1 VSNDP
6 PEIAFVVQRY
16 GSDVTGGSEA
26 LARAVAERLAPS
38 HRITVFTTCAR
49 DYVTWRNEL
58 PEGREESGG
67 VSIRRFPTEE
77 ERDLEAFNAFSE
89 SLYGRPHTSA
99 EESQWLRKQGPY
111 VPRLVEALG
120 EERDRFSA
128 VVFFTYL
135 YYPTCE
141 GLKAAPER
149 SILVPTAHDEPP
161 LGLEL
166 YHQTFALPR
175 AFGFLTPAEERL
187 VRERF
192 DLAAKPALV
201 AGMGV
206 DVPSAPDVPGFRA
219 RHGLSG
225 PYVLYAGRIDA
236 GKGCAEMLVFF
247 QRYRQRPDRGGPPP
261 VDLVLIGR
269 MALAGIPGAED
280 GVHHLG
286 YLPEDEKFAAIA
298 GARAVICPSTYESLS
313 IVLLEAMALGV
324 PGLVNAR
331 SAVLKDHSLGS
342 NAALFYQDDDEF
354 AEALALLAGND
365 LLHGALGANGR
376 AYVGETYEWDVVLER
391 WRGLLASVS

>member
-1 VSNDP
+1 M
-6 PEIAFVVQRY
+6 
-16 GSDVTGGSEA
+16 
-26 LARAVAERLAPS
+26 
-38 HRITVFTTCAR
+38 
-49 DYVTWRNEL
+49 
-58 PEGREESGG
+58 
-67 VSIRRFPTEE
+67 
-77 ERDLEAFNAFSE
+77 
-89 SLYGRPHTSA
+89 
-99 EESQWLRKQGPY
+99 
-111 VPRLVEALG
+111 
-120 EERDRFSA
+120 
-128 VVFFTYL
+128 VFFTYL

-141 GLKAAPER
+141 GLKVAPER

-166 YHQTFALPR
+166 YRRTFALPR
-175 AFGFLTPAEERL
+175 AFGFLTLAEERL

-206 DVPSAPDVPGFRA
+206 DVPSTPDVAGFRA

-236 GKGCAEMLVFF
+236 GKGCGEMLAFF
-247 QRYRQRPDRGGPPP
+247 EQYRQRQGRGGPPP

-269 MALAGIPGAED
+269 MALADVPRPED

-286 YLPEDEKFAAIA
+286 YLPEEEKFAAIA
-298 GARAVICPSTYESLS
+298 GARAVVCPSTYESLS

-342 NAALFYQDDDEF
+342 NAALFYEDDDEF

-365 LLHGALGANGR
+365 LLHSALGANGR
-376 AYVGETYEWDVVLER
+376 AYVGETYRWDVVLER
-391 WRGLLASVS
+391 WRGLLASVSAPSA